1 MRLLWIRL
9 LGLTRAES
17 YLKQMFQ
24 ESIAIKNGLSTGIAA
39 VDGSPDAY
47 LFTPKLNVTT

>member
-17 YLKQMFQ
+17 NLKQMFQ
-24 ESIAIKNGLSTGIAA
+24 ESTATNNGLSTGIAA
-39 VDGSPDAY
+39 VDGSQNSY
-47 LFTPKLNVTT
+47 LYQN